1 MTMIKNERQY
11 RITKAQA
18 EKFEQALAR
27 LAEAPE
33 SDVEGNLLLR
43 QMEEDALRSQ
53 LADLREE
60 LGEYE
65 ALQSGARSVLAIE
78 SFDEFPRALIKA
90 RIGAGIS
97 QRELA
102 DRLSLKEQQVQRYEE
117 TEYTSASIERVKE
130 VIKAL
135 GVRVREEIFLPK
147 EQVTSTVLFKRLSEI
162 GFSRKFVLTRLL
174 PHSIAA
180 RLQGGGHAEGH
191 DSIVL
196 QAASIIG
203 QVLKFSPAALLGT
216 APLQLSVSTSS
227 AARFNVPGGANQ
239 GRVRAYSIY
248 AHYMALLAL
257 QATASL
263 PQRPIPTDSSEMLRD
278 VRANYGSL
286 SFENVLKYIWSLGI
300 PVLPLNDRGTFHGAC
315 FREDWRNVIVLKQ
328 QTASEA
334 RWQHLLLHEF
344 RHTGEEPEKA
354 NREKIEA
361 EETSKERRESKEEVL
376 CSEFAGE
383 VMLGGRPDEL
393 VEMCVESSNGR
404 VSLLKNV
411 VQRVAARERVSVGA
425 LANHIAFRLWQDE
438 VTNWWGAAA
447 NLQEPSAK
455 PWQTARDTFL
465 QHADL
470 ESLSEVDR
478 NLLQQALS
486 AVED

>member
-1 MTMIKNERQY
+1 MIKNERQY

-18 EKFEQALAR
+18 EKFEQALAE
-27 LAEAPE
+27 LTQGSGASAE
-33 SDVEGNLLLR
+33 DNLSLR
-43 QMEEDALRSQ
+43 QIQEDALRSQ
-53 LADLREE
+53 LTE
-60 LGEYE
+60 LHEQLEEYE
-65 ALQSGARSVLAIE
+65 ALQSGSCAVLAIE

-90 RIGAGIS
+90 RIGSSVS

-102 DRLSLKEQQVQRYEE
+102 NRLSLKEQQIQRYED
-117 TEYTSASIERVKE
+117 TEYASASIERVRE

-147 EQVTSTVLFKRLSEI
+147 EQISSTVLFKRLSEI
-162 GFSRKFVLTRLL
+162 GFNRKFVLTRLL
-174 PHSIAA
+174 PPSIAA
-180 RLQGGGHAEGH
+180 LLQGKSSAEGH
-191 DSIVL
+191 DNIVL

-203 QVLKFSPAALLGT
+203 QVLKFSTSELLAAT
-216 APLQLSVSTSS
+216 PLQLSASASS

-239 GRVRAYSIY
+239 RRVRAYSIY

-257 QATASL
+257 QATAKI
-263 PQRPIPTDSSEMLRD
+263 PQRPIPTDSSQFLRE
-278 VRANYGSL
+278 VRAAYGVI
-286 SFENVLKYIWSLGI
+286 SFESVLKYIWSLG
-300 PVLPLNDRGTFHGAC
+300 VVALPLNDRGTFHGAC

-334 RWQHLLLHEF
+334 RWLHTLLHEF

-361 EETSKERRESKEEVL
+361 EETSKERRESEEEEL

-383 VMLGGRPDEL
+383 VVLDGRPDEL
-393 VEMCVESSNGR
+393 VEMCVETSRGK

-411 VQRVAARERVSVGA
+411 VPQIAARESVSVGA
-425 LANHIAFRLWQDE
+425 LANHMAFRLWQDD

-447 NLQEPSAK
+447 NLQESSAG
-455 PWQTARDTFL
+455 PWQIARDTFL
-465 QHADL
+465 QYAEF
-470 ESLSEVDR
+470 ESLSDIDR

>member
-11 RITKAQA
+11 KITKAQA

-27 LAEAPE
+27 LAHTPQ
-33 SDVEGNLLLR
+33 SDAGGNQLLR
-43 QMEEDALRSQ
+43 EMEEEALRSQ

-60 LGEYE
+60 LEEYE
-65 ALQSGARSVLAIE
+65 ALRSGARPVLTIE

-102 DRLSLKEQQVQRYEE
+102 DRLSLKEQQIQRYEE
-117 TEYTSASIERVKE
+117 TEYASASIERVKE

-147 EQVTSTVLFKRLSEI
+147 EQATSTVLFKRLSEI

-174 PHSIAA
+174 PRGIAA
-180 RLQGGGHAEGH
+180 RLQGGARTEGH
-191 DSIVL
+191 DSVVL

-203 QVLKFSPAALLGT
+203 QVLKFTPAVLLGA
-216 APLQLSVSTSS
+216 APLQLSASASS

-239 GRVRAYSIY
+239 GRVRAYSMY
-248 AHYMALLAL
+248 AHYLALLAL
-257 QATASL
+257 QATADL
-263 PQRPIPTDSSEMLRD
+263 PRRPIPTDSSEVTRE

-300 PVLPLNDRGTFHGAC
+300 PVLPLNDRGTFYGAC

-328 QTASEA
+328 QTVSDA
-334 RWQHLLLHEF
+334 RWLHLLLHEL
-344 RHTGEEPEKA
+344 RHTGEEPEKP

-361 EETSKERRESKEEVL
+361 EETSKERRESKEEVT

-383 VMLGGRPDEL
+383 VMLGGRPEEL

-411 VQRVAARERVSVGA
+411 VQQVAAREKVSVAA
-425 LANHIAFRLWQDE
+425 LANHMAFRLWQDG

-447 NLQEPSAK
+447 NLQEPSAES
-455 PWQTARDTFL
+455 WQIARDMFL
-465 QHADL
+465 QHTNF
-470 ESLSEVDR
+470 ESLSDVDR
-478 NLLQQALS
+478 DLLQQALS